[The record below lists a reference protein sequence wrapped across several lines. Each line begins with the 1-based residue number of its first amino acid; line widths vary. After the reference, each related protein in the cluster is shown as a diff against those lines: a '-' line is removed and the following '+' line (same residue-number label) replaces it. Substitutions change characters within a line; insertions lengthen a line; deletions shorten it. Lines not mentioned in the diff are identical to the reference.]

1 MSENNNLPVKN
12 NMLTG
17 SLADK
22 LILFALPLAAS
33 NILQQ
38 LFNSVDVAVAGR
50 FAEDG
55 ALGAVGANTAIIA
68 LIINLFTGLAL
79 GTNVVI
85 ATLIGQGRKGE
96 VTKVVHTSV
105 AVGIISGIAIT
116 LVGIPIADRLLILT
130 GTHESILGMATL
142 YLRIYFLG
150 MPFIMVYNYGAAIL
164 RSIGNTKLPMY
175 ALIISGII
183 NTGLN
188 LVLVIVFSMGVA
200 GVAIATVVSNIIST
214 VIVVIA
220 LLREKEEWIRLDL
233 RKLSIDKLY
242 LKKIFSIGAP
252 AGLQGALFSF
262 SNVFVQSGINSF
274 GPDATAGSSVGL
286 NFEYFTFYMANA
298 FTQASITF
306 AGQNYGAGNLKR
318 CRKICRQC
326 IILAL
331 VFTEI
336 MAFVFGVFRTP
347 FASLYTP
354 KPAEIEYAVSRMMN
368 VMMFEGMVAFYE
380 VPGGV
385 MRAMGH
391 SYLSSVIAIFGTVVF
406 RLVWM
411 GTVFVK
417 WHSFEMLMIVY
428 PVSWILITVIMLP
441 AYFIVIKRAE
451 KSYISK

>member
-68 LIINLFTGLAL
+68 LIINLLTGLSL

-85 ATLIGQGRKGE
+85 ATLIGQGRKNDIP
-96 VTKVVHTSV
+96 KVVHTSV
-105 AVGIISGIAIT
+105 AVGIISGLIIT
-116 LVGIPIADRLLILT
+116 VAGIPLSEQMLILI
-130 GTHESILGMATL
+130 GTPKDILVLASL
-142 YLRIYFLG
+142 YLKIYFLG
-150 MPFIMVYNYGAAIL
+150 MPFILVYNFGAAIL
-164 RSIGNTKLPMY
+164 RSIGDTKLPMY
-175 ALIISGII
+175 ALVISGII

-188 LVLVIVFSMGVA
+188 LILVIVFHMGVS
-200 GVAIATVVSNIIST
+200 GVAIATVVSNVISC
-214 VIVVIA
+214 VIVMMA
-220 LLREKEEWIRLDL
+220 LIRHKDEWIRFKFSEL
-233 RKLSIDKLY
+233 KIDRYY
-242 LKKIFSIGAP
+242 LKKIFAIGAP

-274 GPDATAGSSVGL
+274 GKAATAGSSVGL
-286 NFEYFTFYMANA
+286 NFEYFTFYMANS
-298 FTQASITF
+298 FTQAAITF

-354 KPAEIEYAVSRMMN
+354 KPAEIEYAVTRMMN
-368 VMMFEGMVAFYE
+368 VMIFEGMVALYE

-417 WHSFEMLMIVY
+417 WHSFEMLMTVY

-441 AYFIVIKRAE
+441 AYFIVIRKAE
-451 KSYISK
+451 RCYQT